1 MDALLRRMFTRRRGA
16 VATLT
21 VLLIVTAITGA
32 RASAEGSVHLYYFYD
47 PKCPACEAIH
57 REVLEP
63 LVQAH
68 GVQVVVDERST
79 ADVSN
84 YELLLDLEGQFQ
96 VMAGSVPEVFIGHDA
111 LIGAEEIRAELE
123 ERVDY
128 YLAQGGVALPTV
140 SDSAVPILTPS
151 PDCEECVE
159 IHESQRTAVASKR
172 ATAEQQAAPTEE
184 VSAGGPPIHMAYFY
198 QLGCDFCDRKEH
210 DLQYILDKYPQVAV
224 RRFDVEIEA
233 KLNQYL
239 CLQAGVPEERHLIG
253 PAVFVGDGYLIGMDI
268 GGRALETLI
277 QPYLETGA
285 AEPWAGWEASTGTAE
300 GTIVERFRSLGLLT
314 VLGAG
319 LLDGINPCAF
329 ATMIFLVSY
338 LSVRK
343 RQGRELLATGAAFTV
358 GVFVAYMAMGLGFL
372 KILTSLPALNVIGKW
387 VYGLTLVLCL
397 GLAWG
402 SLVDY
407 RKARQGRLEDMSL
420 KLPKV
425 LRGWSRRLIRE
436 GSRAR
441 NFVLASL
448 VVGFAVSV
456 VELACT
462 GQVYLP
468 TIIFVLGLPE
478 WRARA
483 TLALL
488 LYNLVFILP
497 LIVVFLLV
505 YYGTT
510 SQQLMRWMNRRAATV
525 KLGTAM
531 LFIVLAAWLGYSI
544 IVS

>member
-1 MDALLRRMFTRRRGA
+1 MDASQCRMFTRRRGA
-16 VATLT
+16 VAALAA
-21 VLLIVTAITGA
+21 LLIVTAITGT
-32 RASAEGSVHLYYFYD
+32 RVSAEGAVHLYYFYD
-47 PKCPACEAIH
+47 PNCPTCEEIH

-63 LVQAH
+63 LVHEYADK
-68 GVQVVVDERST
+68 VVVDERST
-79 ADVSN
+79 ADMSN
-84 YELLLDLEGQFQ
+84 FELLLDLEEQLQ
-96 VMAGSVPEVFIGHDA
+96 VMSGSIPEVFIGHDA
-111 LIGAEEIRAELE
+111 LIGGEEIRAELK

-128 YLAQGGVALPTV
+128 YLSQGGVALPTV
-140 SDSAVPILTPS
+140 SGSAIPVVTAS
-151 PDCEECVE
+151 PDCEECTEV
-159 IHESQRTAVASKR
+159 HEAQRTAVASKR
-172 ATAEQQAAPTEE
+172 ATAEQQAELSTEA
-184 VSAGGPPIHMAYFY
+184 SADEPPIHMAYFY
-198 QLGCDFCDRKEH
+198 QIGCDFCDRKEH
-210 DLQYILDKYPQVAV
+210 DVQYILDKYPQVV
-224 RRFDVEIEA
+224 VQRFDVKTEA
-233 KLNQYL
+233 ELNQYL
-239 CLQAGVPEERHLIG
+239 CLRAGVPEERHLVA
-253 PAVFVGDGYLIGMDI
+253 PAAFVGDGYVVGMDI

-277 QPYLETGA
+277 QPYLESGA
-285 AEPWAGWEASTGTAE
+285 AEPWAGWDASTGTAE

-319 LLDGINPCAF
+319 LLDGVNPCAF

-358 GVFVAYMAMGLGFL
+358 GVFVAYLAMGLGFL

-397 GLAWG
+397 ALAWG
-402 SLVDY
+402 SFVDY

-420 KLPKV
+420 KLPDY

-441 NFVLASL
+441 YFVLASL
-448 VVGFAVSV
+448 LVGFAVSV

-525 KLGTAM
+525 KLGTAV
-531 LFIVLAAWLGYSI
+531 LFVVLAAWLGYSI
-544 IVS
+544 IVL